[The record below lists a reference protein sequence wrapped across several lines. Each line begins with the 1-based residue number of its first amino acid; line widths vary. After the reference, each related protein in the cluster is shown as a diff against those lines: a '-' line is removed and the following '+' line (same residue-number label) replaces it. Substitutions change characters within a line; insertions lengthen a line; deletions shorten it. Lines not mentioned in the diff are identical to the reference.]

1 MFIARQV
8 ERSAIKKNQKLVE
21 STIRTRMSNHTEYR
35 ELVEFLS
42 HKRKEVQ
49 SQALDILVQ
58 YSGDADSEFVGFINQ
73 DPEFVMRPI
82 LRLIETNESDTVEK
96 ALTCLVNL
104 STIDNVV
111 EGVSKLSGVRR
122 ICDSLNHRQVFVE
135 LHCMALTNL
144 TRLPAGV
151 EELISIPGIF
161 KSVVLKYCAVDSEDV
176 DHLGSVIV
184 NGTSLEAGRKILCET
199 QTDSQGYTHC
209 LLLQCLARNLTVRRR
224 RQIVLQIIRNL
235 ALDTEVSH
243 GGIAA
248 SGILINM
255 CFFLYPEV
263 EDRREDDV
271 HESITKNGIGLAT
284 DIETRAISA
293 EIFICCLRSET
304 GRDMMRSIGIYEVV
318 RLWDLS
324 ETEVSIKDM
333 LYDIAMATHL
343 SEGELKSGE
352 LQDKPD
358 RAIGV

>member
-1 MFIARQV
+1 MHNGLRAKKL
-8 ERSAIKKNQKLVE
+8 IKPPADIYFD
-21 STIRTRMSNHTEYR
+21 SSMSDFTEYR

-58 YSGDADSEFVGFINQ
+58 YSGDADSQFVGFLNTE
-73 DPEFVMRPI
+73 PEFAMRPI
-82 LRLIETNESDTVEK
+82 LRLIETNDSETVDK
-96 ALTCLVNL
+96 ALTCLVNM
-104 STIDNVV
+104 STIDAVV
-111 EGVSKLSGVRR
+111 EAVCKLSGVRR
-122 ICDSLNHRQVFVE
+122 ICDSLNHRQVMVE

-144 TRLPAGV
+144 TRLPVGV

-161 KSVVLKYCAVDSEDV
+161 KSVVLKYCAVDSEEV

-184 NGTSLEAGRKILCET
+184 NGTSLEAGRKILSET

-209 LLLQCLARNLTVRRR
+209 LLLQCLARNLSVRRR
-224 RQIVLQIIRNL
+224 RQTVLQIIRNL
-235 ALDTEVSH
+235 ALDVDVSH
-243 GGIAA
+243 PGIAA

-263 EDRREDDV
+263 EGRREDDV
-271 HESITKNGIGLAT
+271 HEAITKNGIGLAT

-293 EIFICCLRSET
+293 EILLCCLRSDT

-318 RLWDLS
+318 RLWDLQ
-324 ETEVSIKDM
+324 ETEVAVKDM
-333 LYDIAMATHL
+333 LYDVAMATHL
-343 SEGELKSGE
+343 TESELKSGE
-352 LQDKPD
+352 LQDEPN

>member
-1 MFIARQV
+1 
-8 ERSAIKKNQKLVE
+8 
-21 STIRTRMSNHTEYR
+21 MSDHTEYR

-58 YSGDADSEFVGFINQ
+58 YSGDADSEFVGFINTE
-73 DPEFVMRPI
+73 PESVMRPI
-82 LRLIETNESDTVEK
+82 LRLIETNESDAVEK

-104 STIDNVV
+104 STIDSVV
-111 EGVSKLSGVRR
+111 EAVCRLSGVRR

-161 KSVVLKYCAVDSEDV
+161 KSVVLKYCAVDSDEV

-184 NGTSLEAGRKILCET
+184 NGTSLEAGRKILSET

-209 LLLQCLARNLTVRRR
+209 LLLQCLARNLSVRRR
-224 RQIVLQIIRNL
+224 RQTTLQIIRNL
-235 ALDTEVSH
+235 ALDSEVSH
-243 GGIAA
+243 AGIAA

-255 CFFLYPEV
+255 CFFLYPEA
-263 EDRREDDV
+263 EGRREDDV
-271 HESITKNGIGLAT
+271 HEAVTKNGIGLAT

-318 RLWDLS
+318 RLWDLQES
-324 ETEVSIKDM
+324 EVSIKDM

-343 SEGELKSGE
+343 TETELKSGE
-352 LQDKPD
+352 LQDEPN
-358 RAIGV
+358 RVIGV